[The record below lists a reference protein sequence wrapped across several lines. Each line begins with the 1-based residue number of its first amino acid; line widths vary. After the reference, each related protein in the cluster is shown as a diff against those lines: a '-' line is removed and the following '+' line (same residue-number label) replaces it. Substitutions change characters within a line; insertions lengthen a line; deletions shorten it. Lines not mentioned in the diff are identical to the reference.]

1 VIPARDA
8 GFGYVPRPRAPYAA
22 AVTLQLVPFPAS
34 RYAEWRTDQ
43 VERRYRWQFLP
54 LWGDE
59 ATARERAAAAVDQ
72 LAPAEG
78 LSGTQLHLVIDDEG
92 EAGWVWTVRHPGD
105 LLVLDASVRAPA
117 EALLAVLESHARSGG
132 AEVLLVDRMDP
143 AATTT
148 GLTAAAGFRPA
159 GVTMALDLGGPD
171 TVEAASAASVRL
183 VPMSEESFE
192 RYVGSAVAEYA
203 QVIHSAGAGTWDEA
217 LDRSIH
223 DYRALLPEG
232 LGSPEQALFDVVR
245 APAPQDAEPL
255 PVGTGAQP
263 LVGGTIGTAG
273 AAGAVGGLAAV
284 AAEPVRTGGAPV
296 VEATGE
302 PVGTVWLGLRPPAAA
317 FVYDVHL
324 RPEARGQGL
333 GRAAM
338 EAAAAWCR
346 TRGIR
351 VLGANVQGSN
361 VAARAMYESLGYRP
375 VVEELALPLPP
386 LAPVTGPR

>member
-1 VIPARDA
+1 VIRARDA
-8 GFGYVPRPRAPYAA
+8 GFGYALRARAPYAA

-34 RYAEWRTDQ
+34 RYADWRTEQ

-54 LWGDE
+54 LWGDA
-59 ATARERAAAAVDQ
+59 ATARERAEAAVDQ
-72 LAPAEG
+72 LAPADG

-105 LLVLDASVRAPA
+105 LLVLDAEVRAPA
-117 EALLAVLESHARSGG
+117 DALLPVLEAHARAGG
-132 AEVLLVDRMDP
+132 AEVLLVDRMDH

-159 GVTMALDLGGPD
+159 GVTMALDLGDPG
-171 TVEAASAASVRL
+171 TVDAPEAARVRL
-183 VPMSEESFE
+183 VPMSEESFDH
-192 RYVGSAVAEYA
+192 YVGSAVAEYA
-203 QVIHSAGAGTWDEA
+203 EVIHSAGAGTWDEA
-217 LDRSIH
+217 LDRSIR
-223 DYRALLPEG
+223 DYRVLLPEG
-232 LGSPEQALFDVVR
+232 LGSPQQALFDVVTV
-245 APAPQDAEPL
+245 PTSDAGRL
-255 PVGTGAQP
+255 AVGAGAQP
-263 LVGGTIGTAG
+263 LVGGTIGSAG
-273 AAGAVGGLAAV
+273 AAGAVGGLAA
-284 AAEPVRTGGAPV
+284 AGGAV
-296 VEATGE
+296 VDAAGE
-302 PVGTVWLGLRPPAAA
+302 RVGAVWLGLRPPAAA

-324 RPEARGQGL
+324 RPEARGRGL

-346 TRGIR
+346 TQGIR

-375 VVEELALPLPP
+375 VVEELTLPLPP